1 MALLQSGQ
9 MANGRGGEPLSCGE
23 ANSAPWPSG
32 LMAEPKGVEVE
43 SLMISFSETREV
55 DENLLGYSLS

>member
-1 MALLQSGQ
+1 

-23 ANSAPWPSG
+23 ANSEPWPSG
-32 LMAEPKGVEVE
+32 LMAEPKGVEAE